1 MGKRKWE
8 TIFGVGVA
16 VAIVSLIVGLLVGTS
31 SGTKTAAVAATP
43 KPSSTPA
50 ASCWTVKLDPN
61 QGNRVL
67 SSGVTG
73 TPDQVRTKL
82 LNAAQ
87 HDPRVLQALYNVTS
101 QGATKPVT
109 DWHSLVT
116 PDGKCYNQQ
125 GQALWNKT
133 GVLYTTANATKAT
146 APATGCNTYVT
157 PGGNASCKME
167 TITGN
172 RAGTKFDFGNGK
184 WVVVMYRCGNPVTPG
199 KPPVQVPQTPTTTP
213 PTHQPGPTPSCT
225 QPPYAG
231 TTGYKQ
237 VGPCQWTKDSS
248 NVFECQQGTS
258 GTQGCPP
265 NQTKQSVQPNPCCNT
280 GSTAGAPSSPPPPPQ
295 PGPTPTQ
302 GSAAPTPAP
311 SPGYDSGSSS
321 GSGTPGG
328 TACDSSCTG
337 GGATAGSGPTDT
349 TNSGDNNGTD
359 GSGTSTGSGDP
370 GNPFS

>member
-1 MGKRKWE
+1 MSGRVRKIG
-8 TIFGVGVA
+8 TVASAVA
-16 VAIVSLIVGLLVGTS
+16 VVVLLVIGLLVGS
-31 SGTKTAAVAATP
+31 SGQKNV
-43 KPSSTPA
+43 SSQGKSGDQKPA
-50 ASCWTVKLDPN
+50 ASCWAVKLDPN

-67 SSGVTG
+67 SSGVSG

-87 HDPRVLQALYNVTS
+87 HDPRVLQALYNVTP
-101 QGATKPVT
+101 QGSAKPVT
-109 DWHSLVT
+109 DWHSLV
-116 PDGKCYNQQ
+116 DGSGKCYSQQ

-133 GVLYTTANATKAT
+133 GVLYATANATKST

-157 PGGNASCKME
+157 PSGNASCKVE

-199 KPPVQVPQTPTTTP
+199 KPPVPVSPKPPTSPPTTP
-213 PTHQPGPTPSCT
+213 PTHQPSPKCT
-225 QPPYAG
+225 QPPAPGPGEVYNS
-231 TTGYKQ
+231 TTCTWSKPPQ
-237 VGPCQWTKDSS
+237 SF
-248 NVFECQQGTS
+248 NCQQNGS
-258 GTQGCPP
+258 WTQGCPP
-265 NQTKQSVQPNPCCNT
+265 NQADQPVQSNPGQPVGT
-280 GSTAGAPSSPPPPPQ
+280 TSGAPSSPPPPPQ
-295 PGPTPTQ
+295 PGPTPTAN
-302 GSAAPTPAP
+302 SPAPTPAP
-311 SPGYDSGSSS
+311 SGYDSGSGS

-328 TACDSSCTG
+328 STCDNSGCTG
-337 GGATAGSGPTDT
+337 GGSTPASGPTDT